1 MLPILISLPSRYSM
15 EEMAKVTALID
26 SQQKRHK
33 RHPIHKGKGSD
44 RLDGDQQLLALKDL
58 YGREGDSGQCYRLS
72 VGEGPRYRRA
82 HEPDVWALSGF
93 CSMESDARFQMVG
106 LSMSSEAPCRRLS

>member
-1 MLPILISLPSRYSM
+1 MFRMNGSFHRSFVLTWPPLAAPSSM

-33 RHPIHKGKGSD
+33 RHPIHKRKGSD

-58 YGREGDSGQCYRLS
+58 YEREGDSGQ
-72 VGEGPRYRRA
+72 
-82 HEPDVWALSGF
+82 
-93 CSMESDARFQMVG
+93 
-106 LSMSSEAPCRRLS
+106 